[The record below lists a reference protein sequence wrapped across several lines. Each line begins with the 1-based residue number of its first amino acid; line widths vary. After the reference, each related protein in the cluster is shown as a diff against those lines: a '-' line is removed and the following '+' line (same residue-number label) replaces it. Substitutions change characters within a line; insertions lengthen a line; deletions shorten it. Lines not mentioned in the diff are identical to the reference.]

1 MTRKRL
7 LWRPG
12 HDKKLSFECPEVMHE
27 EKSSLHFSII
37 KQEAPEVGQPLEP
50 LGRLF
55 YAEIFVVILDFIFH
69 LSLNLLITS
78 LP

>member
-1 MTRKRL
+1 MTRERL

-37 KQEAPEVGQPLEP
+37 KQEAPEVGQPQWPPYIWAVFFMPKFSL
-50 LGRLF
+50 LF
-55 YAEIFVVILDFIFH
+55 
-69 LSLNLLITS
+69 
-78 LP
+78 